1 MKATVLV
8 PRLGT
13 TASDDVTPWS
23 KVLDLDAPD
32 WRSPRCRSTT
42 RCGCCSPPGTTGTP
56 KGIVHGHGGVTLE
69 HLKYLSLHADL
80 KPGERFCWYSTTSW
94 MMWNLLVSGLLVGAT
109 IVLYDGSPT
118 YRRTD
123 SLWKVVADHDVRC
136 SVRAQAICSP
146 APRRSCR
153 PGEEYRLDALRGGRL
168 DGIAVTRQRF
178 PLDPGGRRSAGARD
192 VDERRNRCGDRVHRR
207 LPDWFRSSRAS

>member
-1 MKATVLV
+1 M

-23 KVLDLDAPD
+23 QVLDLDAPLEITPVPFGHPL
-32 WRSPRCRSTT
+32 WVLFSS
-42 RCGCCSPPGTTGTP
+42 GTTGTP

-109 IVLYDGSPT
+109 SCSTTAARPIRRPTACGRSSPT
-118 YRRTD
+118 TM
-123 SLWKVVADHDVRC
+123 
-136 SVRAQAICSP
+136 SP
-146 APRRSCR
+146 LFGAGAGYLLGCAKEELPPRRGVSARRAARRRARPDRRCR
-153 PGEEYRLDALRGGRL
+153 LR
-168 DGIAVTRQRF
+168 V
-178 PLDPGGRRSAGARD
+178 SAGSRTASAG
-192 VDERRNRCGDRVHRR
+192 RCR
-207 LPDWFRSSRAS
+207 